1 MAQQI
6 VIVDDIT
13 GESGAQTRRIRI
25 DGVEYYIDLTDSSF
39 TKLKD
44 ALRPFLE
51 SARVVRT
58 NQRTND
64 AARGTPVRRT
74 TRIPSPSATIRAWAS
89 AHGIECPARG
99 RIPTAVTEAYEKAQ
113 TVYK

>member
-13 GESGAQTRRIRI
+13 GESGAQTRRIRL
-25 DGVEYYIDLTDSSF
+25 DGVEYDIDLTDSSF
-39 TKLKD
+39 ALLKD

-51 SARVVRT
+51 SARVVPMNRRT
-58 NQRTND
+58 SD
-64 AARGTPVRRT
+64 VPRGTPVRRT
-74 TRIPSPSATIRAWAS
+74 QRIPSPSATIRAWAS

-99 RIPTAVTEAYEKAQ
+99 RIPMSVTEAYEKAQ
-113 TVYK
+113 TAHA